1 MEERREYERYKA
13 IEGIPTTIRAG
24 DSTMQTE
31 GIVLNISKAGAYVLA
46 DSIPFE
52 SGEVTFEPAGGPP
65 IRRQCRRVY
74 PHRSGARG
82 QAVAF
87 GEALGDDEL
96 EALKAP
102 IVE

>member
-1 MEERREYERYKA
+1 MEERRKHERYKA
-13 IEGIPTTIRAG
+13 IEGIPTKIRAA
-24 DSTMQTE
+24 DSEMQTE
-31 GIVLNISKAGAYVLA
+31 GIVLNISKSGAYVLA

-52 SGEVTFEPAGGPP
+52 SGEIAFEPANGPA
-65 IRRQCRRVY
+65 IRRQCRRIY

-87 GEALGDDEL
+87 AEALGDDEL